1 VAIERINI
9 ISDDP
14 IDVSYD
20 APQSIRVIDD
30 SEVRVVRVVENA
42 EAVDHIGVFSDN
54 PSIISDNVPP
64 IIKIIDESEI
74 KVVKIIES
82 GPQGRPGTSGIITN
96 GAFTGSFSGSFVGN
110 GSGLTDIVSASY
122 ALSAS
127 YAPGALIDGATYNI
141 TSSWAIS
148 ASYVSSQYY
157 ATFSQPSLA
166 TTWSFNHNLNYKYP
180 IITVWNTEDE
190 VIIPE
195 KIFAASTSQSI
206 VYFPV
211 PVSGYASATVG
222 SILPTST
229 GSTGGSATLPSN
241 VVSSSLQFFTI
252 TAPFTGSF
260 TGSFTGDGFGLFGVT
275 ATLPSNIVSSST
287 QITYSGISSIPSG
300 IVSSSLQFSNITSP
314 FTGSFKGDGSGL
326 TGITATLPS
335 NIVSSSSQI
344 TYSGITGA
352 PSNLISSSFQIASDI
367 SGSFNSASSSF
378 STRVTNIEA
387 KVIYSGSFSGSFVGN
402 GSGLT
407 GITAV
412 IPPNIVSSS
421 LQFSNITSP
430 FTGSFTGSFKG
441 DGSGLT
447 GITTTLPP
455 NIVSSSA
462 QISYS
467 GITNVPSNI
476 VSSSSQ
482 ITYSGI
488 SSIPSGIVS
497 SSLQFKTITDAF
509 TGSFTGSFKGDGS
522 GLLNIIPPNVVSSS
536 AQISYTGITNV
547 PSNIISSS
555 LQFFTITAPFTGS
568 FTGSF
573 RGDGSGL
580 TGITTTLPPN
590 ILSSSFQI
598 ASDISGSFNNASSSF
613 SNRVTTLET
622 KTVYSGSFS
631 GSFVGNGSGL
641 TNIVSA
647 SYALSA
653 SYAPGGS
660 SVQTIGTRIQ
670 TEDSYITAGSK
681 GYRHINSNSTIIKT
695 RTISTIT
702 GSIDINIRRNGTT
715 LGNVSLVNQTGSID
729 TTLSGWTTTLYRDDL
744 LEFYVS
750 GSSTYITDIILFI
763 DIIT

>member
-1 VAIERINI
+1 MAIERINI

-30 SEVRVVRVVENA
+30 SEVRVVRVVENV

-260 TGSFTGDGFGLFGVT
+260 TGSFTGDGSGLFGVT

-335 NIVSSSSQI
+335 NIVSSSAQI

-352 PSNLISSSFQIASDI
+352 PSNLI
-367 SGSFNSASSSF
+367 
-378 STRVTNIEA
+378 
-387 KVIYSGSFSGSFVGN
+387 
-402 GSGLT
+402 
-407 GITAV
+407 
-412 IPPNIVSSS
+412 
-421 LQFSNITSP
+421 
-430 FTGSFTGSFKG
+430 
-441 DGSGLT
+441 
-447 GITTTLPP
+447 
-455 NIVSSSA
+455 
-462 QISYS
+462 
-467 GITNVPSNI
+467 
-476 VSSSSQ
+476 
-482 ITYSGI
+482 
-488 SSIPSGIVS
+488 
-497 SSLQFKTITDAF
+497 
-509 TGSFTGSFKGDGS
+509 
-522 GLLNIIPPNVVSSS
+522 
-536 AQISYTGITNV
+536 
-547 PSNIISSS
+547 
-555 LQFFTITAPFTGS
+555 
-568 FTGSF
+568 
-573 RGDGSGL
+573 
-580 TGITTTLPPN
+580 
-590 ILSSSFQI
+590 SSSFQI

-653 SYAPGGS
+653 SYSPGGS
-660 SVQTIGTRIQ
+660 PVQTIGARIQ